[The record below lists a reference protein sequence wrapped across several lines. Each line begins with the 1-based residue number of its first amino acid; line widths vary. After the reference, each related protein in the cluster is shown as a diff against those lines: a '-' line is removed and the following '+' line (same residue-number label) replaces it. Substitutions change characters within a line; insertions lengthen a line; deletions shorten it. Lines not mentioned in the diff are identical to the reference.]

1 MIINPNESAIDNHLL
16 VLSEEF
22 CRQAISTPDKIAVID
37 QNEQL
42 TYAQLNQ
49 QANRLAHYLQQHGVK
64 PGQLIGISIAPSV
77 AMTVAV
83 FGILKA
89 GGAFVPLDPGYPAD
103 RLAWMIQ
110 DSQIGLI
117 VTTAATAR
125 QLGGQHAELVFL
137 DTLPADAP
145 MDSPSVTPD
154 PNQLACCLYT
164 SGSTGQPKGVLI
176 EHHALT
182 RHCLGVASAYDYS
195 QQDRGL
201 LFASLNYVAALEQL
215 FLPLLIGASLV
226 IREPDLWDSASFPV
240 KIRGYGISVV
250 DLPPGYWHTLLAD
263 WQNSPES
270 LENLPLRLIIL
281 GGDETRPETVA
292 LWQQSPL
299 RSRRFLNAYG
309 MTETPV
315 TSALFEIPKDGD
327 YPRVPIGTPAP
338 NWRIDLLDS
347 QLQTVAAGEDGE
359 ICIGGDSL
367 ARGYLNQPELT
378 AEKFVRHPKTQERLY
393 RTGDLGRFLADGNLE
408 YRGRLDH
415 QVQIRGFRVELG
427 EIEQTLLTH
436 PKVQEA
442 AVIAFGEDTEKQLV
456 AYAVCPKEASIW
468 QVQGSYRDEPGV
480 IIDTTERLEFKLKQ
494 VNIQSFKGHET
505 TLAKPAMDEALVQNY
520 LSRQSYRQFA
530 QQPIPL
536 DALSHLLSCLMQLKL
551 PDAPIP
557 KYRYPSALGLYP
569 VQTYVQIKPERVEGM
584 AGGFYYYHPQE
595 HRLQLIAEHPE
606 LSDDVYGAYNQAIT
620 RQAAFSLLLVAHL
633 EAIKPLYG
641 QKLAEKFCIAEAGYM
656 GQLLMTEAPNRQL
669 GLCPLGDLA
678 EFPKSIQVHQALGLS
693 DEQRVVQCFLGGAIE
708 QSQTKTWL
716 QETSHQQT
724 PAELKAG
731 LKAFLQEKLPAH
743 MVPEQYVLC
752 EQLPKTPNGKIDRKA
767 LPAPELQ
774 PSMGFSQPATP
785 TEALLAVCWA
795 NVLKRDAIGRND
807 HFFELGGHSL
817 LATQLV
823 ARIRESFQI
832 ELPIRAIFE
841 HPQLAQLA
849 TAIDNAG
856 GTPALPPIGRQAD
869 GLPKVL
875 SFSQQWFWL
884 LSQLD
889 SQGTAHH
896 MFHAWK
902 LTGNLDEDALRQT
915 FSALVARHQSLRLC
929 FPQIGGE
936 VGVAVLPAYEPL
948 TTLDIRHLPE
958 ALRGPRLIELQQEA
972 VRQPFALAYGPLFRV
987 RLVKTAGQEHYLF
1000 LTVHHIIFD
1009 AWSTGI
1015 LLRDWQT
1022 LYTALCQGQ
1031 TPELPALPIDYTDYA
1046 AWQRSCLQGE
1056 ALQRQMDFWLGQ
1068 LHDAPELL
1076 KLPTDFTRPETQQ
1089 NQGGMVELNIA
1100 PELTTKLKQL
1110 ARQQGCTLHMVLFS
1124 GFVLLLQ
1131 RYSGQRDIS
1140 VGIPLVMRH
1149 QQHTDT
1155 LLGLLLN
1162 MLVLRTRL
1170 STGDRFID
1178 LLKQVRHNALEA
1190 YAHQDMPFER
1200 LVQQLRPERQTAYN
1214 PYFQVMFNLVNTPG
1228 TGELTLPGLQAEAWR
1243 AHDEN
1248 VASSNLDIVFT
1259 LYETL
1264 GGIEGAILFD
1274 KALFKSETIRYWV
1287 DGYTALL
1294 EQAVT
1299 QPEALLRDFV
1309 LSQNATPRYPLT
1321 SSQREIWFE
1330 QMLHDDLPLYN
1341 IGGYV
1346 HLPGPMDAGLF
1357 EQAANLLAEKHD
1369 TLCTLLVKERD
1380 EDGIPLQTYA
1390 ASLAVNV
1397 PLHDFSGQGKA
1408 QAFAWMQQRFVEK
1421 FELNGQP
1428 LFRYD
1433 LVKVSETEY
1442 YWLMQ
1447 YHHLIV
1453 DGFGIALLNR
1463 SLAEIYTHLAK
1474 GETPDLD
1481 SPSYTDF
1488 IHNDRAYV
1496 ESDVFAKQRQYWL
1509 AKYPTAPE
1517 PLLTPRYRA
1526 HFPGRLAASGCE
1538 ALYLPRAFYQQLGEL
1553 AKRHQA
1559 STFHVLLGALYVYF
1573 TRTSGRDEFAIGL
1586 PVLNRANA
1594 SFKQT
1599 AGLFTGVSPT
1609 LFDFGQGLSF
1619 GELLQEINKTLKAN
1633 YRHQRFPV
1641 SEVNRAVSSGS
1652 ERSVLFDVS
1661 LSYENHDYDAE
1672 FSGIGSHTTPLL
1684 HGFEQ
1689 TPLMIFV
1696 RDFHAQSEVEFDFV
1710 YSLGF
1715 FDAAEVKALQGRF
1728 VGILAAAL
1736 RNGDAAIQALPVMTE
1751 AEALQLQA
1759 WNDTAT
1765 DYPKDQT
1772 LVDLFEAQVERT
1784 PDTIA
1789 VVFEDQSLT
1798 YRQLN
1803 AKANRLAHHLLNL
1816 AKPDGQPLL
1825 TNNPLI
1831 AIAVERSL
1839 DMIIGLLAILKAGG
1853 AYVPIDPSY
1862 PASRIRYMLDDSQAP
1877 LLLTQ
1882 SHLTVL
1888 LSLDGL
1894 EHDCVELCLDAT
1906 DVADQPGENLP
1917 ARSTAEDLAYVI
1929 YTSGSTGKPKGVMV
1943 ENNGLVNLALAQ
1955 IKAFEIDATSRILQF
1970 ASFSFDAS
1978 ASEISTAL
1986 LNGARLTLIA
1996 KETLLDTAQF
2006 SALLVGQQITH
2017 VTLPPS
2023 FLNNLSEQAF
2033 SDLKTLVVAGEA
2045 CPVEMMKRW
2054 SQNLHFINAYGPTEN
2069 TVCASAAVCFPGMD
2083 AVSIGKPIANTRIY
2097 ILNAQHQLQ
2106 PLGIPGEL
2114 CIAGAGLA
2122 RGYLNRP
2129 ELTAEKFIEVEL
2141 FDKTERIYKT
2151 GDLARWLPDGNLE
2164 FLGRID
2170 HQVKLRGFRIE
2181 LGEIEAVLG
2190 QFEHVKE
2197 AAVSLYEADGNK
2209 RLVAYIVVSG
2219 QWLVASGQKEGLDI
2233 HVTSS
2238 MVTDHWQLTT
2248 ALATFL
2254 KAKLPD
2260 YMIPAS
2266 FMILDSL
2273 PLTPNGKLD
2282 RKALPAP
2289 DKNTRSES
2297 ALPRDNIELQL
2308 ASLWETVLNVPSVGI
2323 HDDFFS
2329 LGGHSLLAV
2338 KLMNHIRE
2346 QFSARLPISAL
2357 FQHPTVASL
2366 AELLRQEGTR
2376 RFTELVPI
2384 HSTGTTNPVYCL
2396 PGAFGSVMYLYPLAT
2411 RLGAQQRFYAL
2422 QTPGLDGSAIPE
2434 TIEALARHH
2443 LKLVRQQQAIGPYQL
2458 VGYSSGGRVAFEMAW
2473 QLEQQGETV
2482 SLLVILDANAPGFK
2496 SFNSSELEC
2505 LEAYVHLYEQI
2516 MGNSLNLPSE
2526 TIRTLPDIETAYA
2539 VVAQT
2544 FLQHQ
2549 LLFDPKA
2556 AIEELKAMVNVV
2568 QITGQALADHPM
2580 PGKVRCP
2587 IHLFRASE
2595 QSADDEVNDTREA
2608 WGWTQCTHAT
2618 VTEHWVP
2625 GDHLSMMLNPHVK
2638 TLAEKLS
2645 RYLSGKP
2652 V

>member
-1 MIINPNESAIDNHLL
+1 
-16 VLSEEF
+16 
-22 CRQAISTPDKIAVID
+22 
-37 QNEQL
+37 
-42 TYAQLNQ
+42 
-49 QANRLAHYLQQHGVK
+49 
-64 PGQLIGISIAPSV
+64 
-77 AMTVAV
+77 
-83 FGILKA
+83 
-89 GGAFVPLDPGYPAD
+89 
-103 RLAWMIQ
+103 
-110 DSQIGLI
+110 
-117 VTTAATAR
+117 
-125 QLGGQHAELVFL
+125 
-137 DTLPADAP
+137 
-145 MDSPSVTPD
+145 
-154 PNQLACCLYT
+154 
-164 SGSTGQPKGVLI
+164 
-176 EHHALT
+176 
-182 RHCLGVASAYDYS
+182 
-195 QQDRGL
+195 
-201 LFASLNYVAALEQL
+201 
-215 FLPLLIGASLV
+215 
-226 IREPDLWDSASFPV
+226 
-240 KIRGYGISVV
+240 
-250 DLPPGYWHTLLAD
+250 
-263 WQNSPES
+263 
-270 LENLPLRLIIL
+270 
-281 GGDETRPETVA
+281 
-292 LWQQSPL
+292 
-299 RSRRFLNAYG
+299 
-309 MTETPV
+309 
-315 TSALFEIPKDGD
+315 
-327 YPRVPIGTPAP
+327 
-338 NWRIDLLDS
+338 
-347 QLQTVAAGEDGE
+347 
-359 ICIGGDSL
+359 
-367 ARGYLNQPELT
+367 
-378 AEKFVRHPKTQERLY
+378 
-393 RTGDLGRFLADGNLE
+393 
-408 YRGRLDH
+408 
-415 QVQIRGFRVELG
+415 
-427 EIEQTLLTH
+427 
-436 PKVQEA
+436 
-442 AVIAFGEDTEKQLV
+442 
-456 AYAVCPKEASIW
+456 
-468 QVQGSYRDEPGV
+468 
-480 IIDTTERLEFKLKQ
+480 
-494 VNIQSFKGHET
+494 
-505 TLAKPAMDEALVQNY
+505 
-520 LSRQSYRQFA
+520 
-530 QQPIPL
+530 
-536 DALSHLLSCLMQLKL
+536 
-551 PDAPIP
+551 
-557 KYRYPSALGLYP
+557 
-569 VQTYVQIKPERVEGM
+569 
-584 AGGFYYYHPQE
+584 
-595 HRLQLIAEHPE
+595 
-606 LSDDVYGAYNQAIT
+606 
-620 RQAAFSLLLVAHL
+620 
-633 EAIKPLYG
+633 
-641 QKLAEKFCIAEAGYM
+641 
-656 GQLLMTEAPNRQL
+656 
-669 GLCPLGDLA
+669 
-678 EFPKSIQVHQALGLS
+678 
-693 DEQRVVQCFLGGAIE
+693 
-708 QSQTKTWL
+708 
-716 QETSHQQT
+716 
-724 PAELKAG
+724 
-731 LKAFLQEKLPAH
+731 
-743 MVPEQYVLC
+743 
-752 EQLPKTPNGKIDRKA
+752 
-767 LPAPELQ
+767 
-774 PSMGFSQPATP
+774 
-785 TEALLAVCWA
+785 
-795 NVLKRDAIGRND
+795 
-807 HFFELGGHSL
+807 
-817 LATQLV
+817 
-823 ARIRESFQI
+823 
-832 ELPIRAIFE
+832 
-841 HPQLAQLA
+841 
-849 TAIDNAG
+849 
-856 GTPALPPIGRQAD
+856 
-869 GLPKVL
+869 
-875 SFSQQWFWL
+875 
-884 LSQLD
+884 
-889 SQGTAHH
+889 
-896 MFHAWK
+896 
-902 LTGNLDEDALRQT
+902 
-915 FSALVARHQSLRLC
+915 
-929 FPQIGGE
+929 
-936 VGVAVLPAYEPL
+936 
-948 TTLDIRHLPE
+948 
-958 ALRGPRLIELQQEA
+958 
-972 VRQPFALAYGPLFRV
+972 
-987 RLVKTAGQEHYLF
+987 
-1000 LTVHHIIFD
+1000 
-1009 AWSTGI
+1009 
-1015 LLRDWQT
+1015 
-1022 LYTALCQGQ
+1022 
-1031 TPELPALPIDYTDYA
+1031 
-1046 AWQRSCLQGE
+1046 
-1056 ALQRQMDFWLGQ
+1056 
-1068 LHDAPELL
+1068 
-1076 KLPTDFTRPETQQ
+1076 
-1089 NQGGMVELNIA
+1089 
-1100 PELTTKLKQL
+1100 
-1110 ARQQGCTLHMVLFS
+1110 
-1124 GFVLLLQ
+1124 
-1131 RYSGQRDIS
+1131 
-1140 VGIPLVMRH
+1140 
-1149 QQHTDT
+1149 
-1155 LLGLLLN
+1155 
-1162 MLVLRTRL
+1162 
-1170 STGDRFID
+1170 
-1178 LLKQVRHNALEA
+1178 
-1190 YAHQDMPFER
+1190 
-1200 LVQQLRPERQTAYN
+1200 
-1214 PYFQVMFNLVNTPG
+1214 
-1228 TGELTLPGLQAEAWR
+1228 
-1243 AHDEN
+1243 
-1248 VASSNLDIVFT
+1248 
-1259 LYETL
+1259 
-1264 GGIEGAILFD
+1264 
-1274 KALFKSETIRYWV
+1274 
-1287 DGYTALL
+1287 
-1294 EQAVT
+1294 
-1299 QPEALLRDFV
+1299 
-1309 LSQNATPRYPLT
+1309 
-1321 SSQREIWFE
+1321 
-1330 QMLHDDLPLYN
+1330 
-1341 IGGYV
+1341 
-1346 HLPGPMDAGLF
+1346 
-1357 EQAANLLAEKHD
+1357 
-1369 TLCTLLVKERD
+1369 
-1380 EDGIPLQTYA
+1380 
-1390 ASLAVNV
+1390 
-1397 PLHDFSGQGKA
+1397 
-1408 QAFAWMQQRFVEK
+1408 
-1421 FELNGQP
+1421 
-1428 LFRYD
+1428 
-1433 LVKVSETEY
+1433 
-1442 YWLMQ
+1442 
-1447 YHHLIV
+1447 
-1453 DGFGIALLNR
+1453 
-1463 SLAEIYTHLAK
+1463 
-1474 GETPDLD
+1474 
-1481 SPSYTDF
+1481 
-1488 IHNDRAYV
+1488 
-1496 ESDVFAKQRQYWL
+1496 
-1509 AKYPTAPE
+1509 
-1517 PLLTPRYRA
+1517 
-1526 HFPGRLAASGCE
+1526 
-1538 ALYLPRAFYQQLGEL
+1538 
-1553 AKRHQA
+1553 
-1559 STFHVLLGALYVYF
+1559 
-1573 TRTSGRDEFAIGL
+1573 
-1586 PVLNRANA
+1586 
-1594 SFKQT
+1594 
-1599 AGLFTGVSPT
+1599 
-1609 LFDFGQGLSF
+1609 
-1619 GELLQEINKTLKAN
+1619 
-1633 YRHQRFPV
+1633 
-1641 SEVNRAVSSGS
+1641 
-1652 ERSVLFDVS
+1652 
-1661 LSYENHDYDAE
+1661 
-1672 FSGIGSHTTPLL
+1672 
-1684 HGFEQ
+1684 
-1689 TPLMIFV
+1689 
-1696 RDFHAQSEVEFDFV
+1696 
-1710 YSLGF
+1710 
-1715 FDAAEVKALQGRF
+1715 
-1728 VGILAAAL
+1728 
-1736 RNGDAAIQALPVMTE
+1736 
-1751 AEALQLQA
+1751 
-1759 WNDTAT
+1759 
-1765 DYPKDQT
+1765 
-1772 LVDLFEAQVERT
+1772 
-1784 PDTIA
+1784 
-1789 VVFEDQSLT
+1789 
-1798 YRQLN
+1798 
-1803 AKANRLAHHLLNL
+1803 
-1816 AKPDGQPLL
+1816 L

-1862 PASRIRYMLDDSQAP
+1862 PASRIRYMLDDSRAP

-2069 TVCASAAVCFPGMD
+2069 TVCASAAVCFPDMD

-2106 PLGIPGEL
+2106 PPGIPGEL

-2141 FDKTERIYKT
+2141 LGKTEQIYKT